1 LLGFAWLTHAGEFD
15 MLYVAPAAQ
24 RRGLALQ
31 MIRQLEET
39 AAQAGVVALH
49 AWASHVARPVFEQ
62 AGYAVLQPNTVTRDG
77 ETLENWLMAKG
88 GWQEPASKERIM
100 SPELVINLVQNALYI
115 LIIVSAPVLLVSL
128 VVGLLVSVL
137 QAATQINEMTLT
149 FIPKLLAMFLVL
161 VLAGPWMLN
170 TLVEYTTRLFQSIPS
185 VIG

>member
-1 LLGFAWLTHAGEFD
+1 
-15 MLYVAPAAQ
+15 
-24 RRGLALQ
+24 
-31 MIRQLEET
+31 
-39 AAQAGVVALH
+39 
-49 AWASHVARPVFEQ
+49 
-62 AGYAVLQPNTVTRDG
+62 
-77 ETLENWLMAKG
+77 
-88 GWQEPASKERIM
+88 M
-100 SPELVINLVQNALYI
+100 SPELVINIVQNALYI

>member
-1 LLGFAWLTHAGEFD
+1 
-15 MLYVAPAAQ
+15 
-24 RRGLALQ
+24 
-31 MIRQLEET
+31 
-39 AAQAGVVALH
+39 
-49 AWASHVARPVFEQ
+49 
-62 AGYAVLQPNTVTRDG
+62 
-77 ETLENWLMAKG
+77 
-88 GWQEPASKERIM
+88 M
-100 SPELVINLVQNALYI
+100 SPELVINIVQNALYI

-170 TLVEYTTRLFQSIPS
+170 TLVEYTTRLFQSIPT